1 MKLKN
6 LLVSESTNTLD
17 DVLKQLPTMAKNG
30 VSKRNMLQA
39 ILDASES
46 FDINDINTLKLIIKY
61 KQYLPSE
68 VVNMAAFLLYI

>member
-46 FDINDINTLKLIIKY
+46 FDINDIKTLKLIIKY